1 MILQWLLIMSEEN
14 PTNQNEMTIDMAFN
28 NLVGIAREMK
38 LSHKEHLVLEQS
50 VQTVLEALNEAESEK
65 EKSQEE
71 KAV

>member
-1 MILQWLLIMSEEN
+1 MSEN
-14 PTNQNEMTIDMAFN
+14 SPINQNEMTVDIAFN

-50 VQTVLEALNEAESEK
+50 VQTVLEALNKAESEK
-65 EKSQEE
+65 GESQEE

>member
-1 MILQWLLIMSEEN
+1 MSEN
-14 PTNQNEMTIDMAFN
+14 TPINQNEMTVDIAFN

-50 VQTVLEALNEAESEK
+50 VQTVLEALNKAESEK
-65 EKSQEE
+65 GESQEE

>member
-1 MILQWLLIMSEEN
+1 MSEN
-14 PTNQNEMTIDMAFN
+14 TPINQNEMTVDIAFN

-50 VQTVLEALNEAESEK
+50 VQTVLEALNKAESEK
-65 EKSQEE
+65 EKPQEE

>member
-1 MILQWLLIMSEEN
+1 MSEN
-14 PTNQNEMTIDMAFN
+14 SPINQSEMTVDIAFN

-50 VQTVLEALNEAESEK
+50 VQTVLEALNKAESEK
-65 EKSQEE
+65 EESQEE

>member
-1 MILQWLLIMSEEN
+1 MSEN
-14 PTNQNEMTIDMAFN
+14 TPINQSEMTVDIAFN

-50 VQTVLEALNEAESEK
+50 VQTVLEALNKAESEK
-65 EKSQEE
+65 EESQEE

>member
-1 MILQWLLIMSEEN
+1 MSEEN

>member
-1 MILQWLLIMSEEN
+1 MSEN
-14 PTNQNEMTIDMAFN
+14 TPINQNEMTVDIAFN

-50 VQTVLEALNEAESEK
+50 VQTVLEVLNKAESEK
-65 EKSQEE
+65 EESQEE

>member
-1 MILQWLLIMSEEN
+1 MSEN
-14 PTNQNEMTIDMAFN
+14 SPINQNEMTVDIAFN

-50 VQTVLEALNEAESEK
+50 VQTVLEALNKAESEK

>member
-1 MILQWLLIMSEEN
+1 MSEEN

-50 VQTVLEALNEAESEK
+50 VQTVLEALNKAESEK
-65 EKSQEE
+65 GESQEE

>member
-1 MILQWLLIMSEEN
+1 MSEEN

-50 VQTVLEALNEAESEK
+50 VQTVLEALNKAESEK
-65 EKSQEE
+65 EKPQEE

>member
-1 MILQWLLIMSEEN
+1 MSEEN

-50 VQTVLEALNEAESEK
+50 VQTVLEALNKAESEK

>member
-1 MILQWLLIMSEEN
+1 MSEN
-14 PTNQNEMTIDMAFN
+14 TPINQNEMTVDIAFN

-50 VQTVLEALNEAESEK
+50 VQTVLEALNKAESEK

-71 KAV
+71 KVV